1 MLSSQTKQAQC
12 LTSVTLDNGL
22 LEPFEIGALM
32 DALLCYST
40 WPGERVKGVATAI
53 CADVVQG
60 WAEASPHI
68 RREYPHYKKSLNR
81 TSLRALHH
89 RREKALQ
96 FGLAFLPMLKEPVTG
111 RLPLLDGRERPLS
124 EAEIV
129 RFIWPDPAA
138 HRDFSYDQWLHD
150 KHKELRD
157 HRPIAHLAAAFQ
169 YIARERSGSNEAKAF
184 DYEDRDFQREVI
196 GRANQFAGYFRSTRA
211 LKRIGDRLI
220 DIEWRE

>member
-1 MLSSQTKQAQC
+1 MRSSQTKQAKR

-22 LEPFEIGALM
+22 LEPFEIGALI

-40 WPGERVKGVATAI
+40 WPAERVKGIATAI

-60 WAEASPHI
+60 WAEAAPQI
-68 RREYPHYKKSLNR
+68 RSEYPHYKKSLNR
-81 TSLRALHH
+81 TSLRLLHH

-96 FGLAFLPMLKEPVTG
+96 FGLAFLPMLKEAVTG
-111 RLPLLDGRERPLS
+111 QLPIFNGRQRPLS

-150 KHKELRD
+150 KRKELRD

-169 YIARERSGSNEAKAF
+169 YIARERSGSSEATAF

-196 GRANQFAGYFRSTRA
+196 GRAIQFASYFRTTQA